1 MDTITDYKK
10 NKKRLILI
18 IALLVMLTSLII
30 YLMTRSMSKEEQ
42 FYKSQMEQMSQK
54 LEQLDGSLKSL
65 KKDHK
70 KLNHERDSLK
80 RNVDYLWPMRSL
92 VYNAKLRDKVG
103 AELDLRPGDLAMVK
117 TDSTKVVVTD
127 IIVGGNQY
135 TYYVHYLIRNAKGE
149 SKEMTPF
156 ELKPFKL

>member
-18 IALLVMLTSLII
+18 IALLVTLTSLII

-42 FYKSQMEQMSQK
+42 FYNSQMEQMSQK

-65 KKDHK
+65 KKSHK

-156 ELKPFKL
+156 ELKPYKL